1 METELTFQRGHGA
14 VGRNQF
20 VVDNAHDGFDLH
32 QIEDGAYVR
41 TFKTGPA
48 TTRKPKQVFFAENS
62 QVVVGGSDHGA
73 VYVFDRKSGSKLDV
87 LRHSEKGLVQIITV
101 RSMLFVVNP

>member
-1 METELTFQRGHGA
+1 

-20 VVDNAHDGFDLH
+20 VVDNAYDGFDLH

-41 TFKTGPA
+41 TFKTGLV
-48 TTRKPKQVFFAENS
+48 TSRKPKQVLFGENS

-73 VYVFDRKSGSKLDV
+73 VYVFDRKSGNKLDV
-87 LRHSEKGLVQIITV
+87 LRHSEKGLVQIVTV
-101 RSMLFVVNP
+101 SPVRFVV